1 MVHRVVRDLRSLVVT
16 NDRRE
21 RCHQHQGTIQILLD
35 LLEIRFG
42 TLNQELAEV
51 RTIVTHDGDGVDD
64 YPPCEAG
71 LICDYGSR
79 EHPMLRHR
87 SRRRRIG
94 KLPMRFLFDCKIRH
108 RPLPCGRLTLRSR
121 SMRRATR

>member
-1 MVHRVVRDLRSLVVT
+1 MVHRVVRNLRSLVVT
-16 NDRRE
+16 NDQRE

-64 YPPCEAG
+64 YPPLAKQ
-71 LICDYGSR
+71 GSSAITGA
-79 EHPMLRHR
+79 M
-87 SRRRRIG
+87 S
-94 KLPMRFLFDCKIRH
+94 
-108 RPLPCGRLTLRSR
+108 
-121 SMRRATR
+121 TRCYDTDLDDAASENCQ